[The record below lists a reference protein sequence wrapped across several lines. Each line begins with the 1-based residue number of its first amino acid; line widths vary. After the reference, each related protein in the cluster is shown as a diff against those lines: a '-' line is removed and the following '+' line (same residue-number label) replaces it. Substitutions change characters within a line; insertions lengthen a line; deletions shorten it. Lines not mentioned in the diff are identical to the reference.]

1 MVKKMM
7 YGVEGV
13 AKAIPKAYWGV
24 DGVARKI
31 KKAYYGVGGVAKEI
45 FGSARDYL
53 YGGISTFVHTPGNYL
68 GNDYGSSEGYTL
80 EEDTFTLKVTT
91 YDSEPLYVYMDG
103 ALIQTYAEAGEHTL
117 TMNDECT
124 HLLQA
129 GSITISIQCASEY
142 GLGSQKFGRRWTKA
156 ESKTS
161 STLTPRGDISSAT
174 ISDNVIRLLT
184 SAMECLNGPID
195 IPQRGLKSIGGGA
208 FYQVKSLTEFDI
220 PQTVTEIGNTA
231 FSYSGLTRVSIPDCI
246 EELPYYSFSD
256 TPLLTVDIPRSVKVI
271 GTSAFGGCKSLSEI
285 TFRHTADD
293 VIDIHTNEN
302 SASMNAF
309 GNSGDID
316 TIVRHNGCPSVLNYD
331 WAACK
336 RNVTFVQM

>member
-1 MVKKMM
+1 MTKKMM

-53 YGGISTFVHTPGNYL
+53 YGGISTFVHTPGSL
-68 GNDYGSSEGYTL
+68 DDDYGDEGYTL
-80 EEDTFTLKVTT
+80 DEDSFSLKVTT
-91 YDSEPLYVYMDG
+91 YDSEPLNVYMDG

-117 TMNDECT
+117 TMNDECV

-142 GLGSQKFGRRWTKA
+142 GLGSQKFGRTW
-156 ESKTS
+156 SKTDNK
-161 STLTPRGDISSAT
+161 STSRVTPFGYITSAT
-174 ISDNVIRLLT
+174 ISDNVVGLLT
-184 SAMECLNGPID
+184 DAMRCLRGPIS
-195 IPQRGLKSIGGGA
+195 IPQRGLRSIGFTA
-208 FYQVKSLTEFDI
+208 FHKVSTLTEFDI
-220 PQTVTEIGNTA
+220 PQTVTEIGTSA
-231 FSYSGLTRVSIPDCI
+231 FSYSGLTRVSIPDGI
-246 EELPYYSFSD
+246 EELPYYSFGD
-256 TPLLTVDIPRSVKVI
+256 TPLLSVDIPRSVKVI
-271 GTSAFGGCKSLSEI
+271 GTSAFGGCKSLSDI

-293 VIDIHTNEN
+293 AIDIFTDEDSPSLN
-302 SASMNAF
+302 SF
-309 GNSGDID
+309 GNGGNMD

-331 WAACK
+331 WAACN